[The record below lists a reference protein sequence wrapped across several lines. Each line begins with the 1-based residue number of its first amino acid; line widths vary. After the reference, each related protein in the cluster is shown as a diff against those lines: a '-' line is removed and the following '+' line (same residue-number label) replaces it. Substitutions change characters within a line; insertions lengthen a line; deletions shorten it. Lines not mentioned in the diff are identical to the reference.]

1 MKADE
6 DIWNEVDLTVF
17 EPAIFPQVTLAE
29 SQLPTPSP
37 GSSVLPGGASQ
48 TRGLHP
54 LDPKTPTGLSFWP
67 VTFLS
72 TFCEVFRA
80 TERINLGFLVQG
92 SGKNG

>member
-1 MKADE
+1 MRADE
-6 DIWNEVDLTVF
+6 DILDEVDLTVF
-17 EPAIFPQVTLAE
+17 EPPIQVPPAE

-37 GSSVLPGGASQ
+37 ESPVLPGGASQ

-54 LDPKTPTGLSFWP
+54 LDPKTLTGLSFWP